1 MSNLIKAR
9 LSRVD
14 DDDGDDDEEVRPS
27 RSAAGSH
34 SGSTQAEAERSCN
47 VSAARPIHVPFVS
60 RQNLALAA
68 LPQSDNANNYVVRQ
82 AIIDNRF
89 FARDGTRLNPGWTLQ
104 DSNLE
109 CKHAGPWRDF
119 RGHIVSPPEQIY
131 YKNLFGE
138 EGVILC
144 EDGRSGNRCRV
155 WWSWVFHCHKCDTYI
170 CNHCHDEHQRTEVR
184 AKHRLGPA
192 RQRRDAKRAH
202 KRETWDMVQKFSGQK
217 LS

>member
-14 DDDGDDDEEVRPS
+14 DDDDDDEGVRPS
-27 RSAAGSH
+27 HPAAGAH
-34 SGSTQAEAERSCN
+34 SGSTPAEAERSCN
-47 VSAARPIHVPFVS
+47 VSAARPVVAPFVS

-68 LPQSDNANNYVVRQ
+68 LPRSDNANNYAVRQ

-89 FARDGTRLNPGWTLQ
+89 FARDGTRLNPGWTVQ

-109 CKHAGPWRDF
+109 CKHTSPWRDF
-119 RGHIVSPPEQIY
+119 RGQGVPPLEPIH
-131 YKNLFGE
+131 YKKMFGQ
-138 EGVILC
+138 EGVLLC
-144 EDGRSGNRCRV
+144 EDGRSGARCRV
-155 WWSWVFHCHKCDTYI
+155 WLPCVLHCHKCDTYI
-170 CNHCHDEHQRTEVR
+170 CKQCSEEHHRPEVN
-184 AKHRLGPA
+184 AKHRLKPA
-192 RQRRDAKRAH
+192 RSRRHAKRAH